1 MAKKKKKKQKQ
12 EEESLVVNINAPL
25 AYVSAMD
32 ALAYAQRYAM
42 QREETAQLV
51 EIANAWASIGEQL
64 LTHGVELVYSDQ
76 DDSAAFAE
84 KDITTTAFGFTGGH
98 HHGKEE
104 AEPSTDT
111 AED

>member
-1 MAKKKKKKQKQ
+1 MGKKKKKKQA
-12 EEESLVVNINAPL
+12 EEEPLIVNINAPL

-32 ALAYAQRYAM
+32 ALSYAQKFAL
-42 QREETAQLV
+42 QREESMALV
-51 EIANAWASIGEQL
+51 EIANAWAEIGNQL

-76 DDSAAFAE
+76 DDSASFAE
-84 KDITTTAFGFTGGH
+84 KNDTQTVFGFAGGL

-111 AED
+111 AEG

>member
-1 MAKKKKKKQKQ
+1 MGKKKKKKEKV
-12 EEESLVVNINAPL
+12 EEPLVVNINAPL

-32 ALAYAQRYAM
+32 ALAYAQRFAL

-51 EIANAWASIGEQL
+51 EIANAWVSIGEQL

-76 DDSAAFAE
+76 DETAAFAE
-84 KDITTTAFGFTGGH
+84 KNENMTAFGFTGGH